1 MRIGKDGDLLGSVLW
16 SAVPDSNPAKKVAK
30 DAQAEADA
38 LAQERADAA
47 EQSQENLK
55 VALAESADD
64 NDYELE
70 GAQEPNESEESEE
83 SDRPNKS
90 DSKAEWVDYAVSKGL
105 AREEAEEFTKQD
117 LIDEYGE

>member
-70 GAQEPNESEESEE
+70 GAAQPDEAEESEE
-83 SDRPNKS
+83 SDAPKKS
-90 DSKAEWVDYAVSKGL
+90 DSKADWVEYAVSKGL
-105 AREEAEEFTKQD
+105 DRDEAEEFTKQE

>member
-70 GAQEPNESEESEE
+70 GAAQPDEADESEE
-83 SDRPNKS
+83 SDRPSKS
-90 DSKAEWVDYAVSKGL
+90 APKAEWAEYAGL
-105 AREEAEEFTKQD
+105 SSEEAEQFTKQE
-117 LIDEYGE
+117 LIDEYGG